1 LNLILVSKMRN
12 SQTPMAD
19 KFFDNVKKAAK
30 TIRENVEKGAFIQV
44 ISHLDA
50 DGLVS
55 AGVIGKML
63 LRLDAEFRIQ
73 VVKQI
78 DESLVEELSS
88 ESPLTIFSD
97 LGSGYLDLL
106 KEKLSDRVIILD
118 HHQPIKVPA
127 KNFVHVNP
135 HLQGFDG
142 SKEISGAGVAYLT
155 AKAVDKS
162 NVDLACTA
170 VVGALGDLQDIDKKR
185 KLFGLNDIIV
195 NDAVEAG
202 YLKVDSDMIFYGRE
216 TRPIHKAL
224 AYTTN
229 PFMPGLSGEED
240 KCLGFLLNLGVKIK
254 RNDRWITLSDL
265 SVKEKQKLFSGIVKF
280 LATKG
285 FLSDPS
291 LNLVGAVYTL
301 TNEDRWTPLRDAREF
316 SSLLNACGRMDKAGL
331 GVSICMGA
339 RGKALDEALEI
350 LKLYRQSIAK
360 GINWL
365 LETPGAIQER
375 DNIYIISGK
384 VIDEKMISPITS
396 ILATTRVLKTSK
408 PIVAFAHASNGTVKV
423 SGRAASSLVESGV
436 NLGTIFQEASEKLS
450 GRGGGHDVAAG
461 AQIPSGNEGEFAEL
475 VEELVK
481 GKLGKNV
488 K

>member
-1 LNLILVSKMRN
+1 
-12 SQTPMAD
+12 MAD
-19 KFFDNVKKAAK
+19 EFFGNVKKAAK
-30 TIRENVEKGAFIQV
+30 IIRENVEKGSFIQV
-44 ISHLDA
+44 FSHLDA
-50 DGLVS
+50 DGLAS

-63 LRLDAEFRIQ
+63 SRLNAEFRIQ
-73 VVKQI
+73 VIKQI
-78 DESLVEELSS
+78 DEPLVEGLSL

-97 LGSGYLDLL
+97 LGSGSLDLL

-118 HHQPIKVPA
+118 HHQLIKVPT

-155 AKAVDKS
+155 AKAVDNS

-170 VVGALGDLQDIDKKR
+170 VVGALGDLQDMNKER

-195 NDAVEAG
+195 KDAVGAG
-202 YLKVDSDMIFYGRE
+202 CLKVDSGMIFYGRE

-224 AYTTN
+224 AYTTD
-229 PFMPGLSGEED
+229 PFIPGLSGEED
-240 KCLGFLLNLGVKIK
+240 KCLGFLINLGIQIK
-254 RNDRWITLSDL
+254 RDDKWTTLSDL
-265 SVKEKQKLFSGIVKF
+265 SEKERQTLFSGIAKF
-280 LATKG
+280 LATKN
-285 FLSDPS
+285 LSSDPS
-291 LNLVGAVYTL
+291 LDLVGAIYTL

-350 LKLYRQSIAK
+350 LKLYRQTIAK

-375 DNIYIISGK
+375 DYIYIISGK
-384 VIDEKMISPITS
+384 AIDEKMISPITS
-396 ILATTRVLKTSK
+396 ILATTRVLKSSK
-408 PIVAFAHASNGTVKV
+408 PIVAFAYASDGTVKF
-423 SGRAASSLVESGV
+423 SGRVSSSLVESGV

-450 GRGGGHDVAAG
+450 GIGGGHDVAAG
-461 AQIPSGNEGEFAEL
+461 AQVPSGSEGEFADL
-475 VEELVK
+475 VEKLVK
-481 GKLGKNV
+481 ENLGKNV